1 MKTILKLFGC
11 WVAVSLSMVAGTMP
25 SMMSGQ
31 TPAAP
36 ANPLHRQYKDGD
48 KLVYQMKGVNEDWHY
63 TIEADGVVKQD
74 AAGKFF
80 EEYQWT
86 KMETAGQPLPLAAS
100 AADFRQRI
108 TLDPN
113 ENPSMPDLSKVDPKM
128 IGPIT
133 DMMTFY
139 VDLWLANKLG
149 ALRKAGD
156 HFYFRNPMPA
166 SSWADGTRVLVGV
179 SAIDFDMTLKA
190 VDVAGGT
197 ALLEVKHV
205 PPEKSALPVKAEWT
219 QVPVG
224 TAPNNWMTVSKTP
237 EGKFD
242 AGVGEE
248 TFTDEITISLAD
260 GHIVSATMDNPV
272 KTIERVCED
281 EALTKCGAA
290 KPHLI
295 LRKIEIALQS
305 GVAH

>member
-1 MKTILKLFGC
+1 MKVLVAILC
-11 WVAVSLSMVAGTMP
+11 LSVCACP
-25 SMMSGQ
+25 SPGGSQ
-31 TPAAP
+31 TPQP
-36 ANPLHRQYKDGD
+36 NPLNRQYREGE
-48 KLVYQMKGVNEDWHY
+48 KLVYHMKGVNEAWHY
-63 TIEADGVVKQD
+63 EIDADAVVKKD
-74 AAGKFF
+74 AAGRFF
-80 EEYQWT
+80 EEFEWT
-86 KMETAGQPLPLAAS
+86 HMETAGQPQQLATS
-100 AADFRQRI
+100 AGDFRQRI

-113 ENPSMPDLSKVDPKM
+113 ENPSMPDLSKVDPKL

-149 ALRKAGD
+149 ALKKAGD

-190 VDVAGGT
+190 VDSAAGT

-205 PPEKSALPVKAEWT
+205 PPEKSALPVKAAWM
-219 QVPVG
+219 QVPVES
-224 TAPNNWMTVSKTP
+224 APNNWMTVSKTP

-242 AGVGEE
+242 AGVGQE

-281 EALTKCGAA
+281 EALTKCGDA

-295 LRKIEIALQS
+295 VRKIEIAMQR
-305 GVAH
+305 GDPH

>member
-1 MKTILKLFGC
+1 MKMQ
-11 WVAVSLSMVAGTMP
+11 VATVCLLMCAWP
-25 SMMSGQ
+25 SFVGGQ
-31 TPAAP
+31 APSAP
-36 ANPLHRQYKDGD
+36 ANPLHRTYHEGE
-48 KLVYQMKGVNEDWHY
+48 KLVYHMKGINEAWHY
-63 TIEADGVVKQD
+63 EIEADGAVKKD

-86 KMETAGQPLPLAAS
+86 KMETTRQQLPPTAS
-100 AADFRQRI
+100 AGDFRQRL
-108 TLDPN
+108 TLDPDQ
-113 ENPSMPDLSKVDPKM
+113 NPSAPDLTKVDPSM

-149 ALRKAGD
+149 ALKKAGD
-156 HFYFRNPMPA
+156 QFYFRNPMPA
-166 SSWADGTRVLVGV
+166 ASWADGTHVLVGV
-179 SAIDFDMTLKA
+179 SAIDFDMTLKS
-190 VDVAGGT
+190 VDSAAGT
-197 ALLEVKHV
+197 AVLEVKHV
-205 PPEKSALPVKAEWT
+205 PPEKSALPEKAAWM

-224 TAPNNWMTVSKTP
+224 TAPNNWMTVQKTP
-237 EGKFD
+237 EGKFS

-281 EALTKCGAA
+281 EALTKCGDA

-295 LRKIEIALQS
+295 VRKIEITLAK
-305 GVAH
+305 